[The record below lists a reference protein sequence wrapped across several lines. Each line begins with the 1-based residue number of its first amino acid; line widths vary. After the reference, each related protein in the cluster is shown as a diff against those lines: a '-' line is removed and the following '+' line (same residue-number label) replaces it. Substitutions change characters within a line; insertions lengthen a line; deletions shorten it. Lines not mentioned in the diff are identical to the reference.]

1 MKIIVN
7 AVQTHT
13 NKCLQ
18 ELNWLLMYG
27 PILSHSISHM
37 HIHSKLVSYLNTP
50 TATHLPYL
58 AVTGGSS
65 IGKFSRLSQ
74 PS

>member
-18 ELNWLLMYG
+18 ELNWLLMYV
-27 PILSHSISHM
+27 PILSYSISRM
-37 HIHSKLVSYLNTP
+37 HFHCKLVSYLHTN
-50 TATHLPYL
+50 TATHIPYL

-65 IGKFSRLSQ
+65 IGKFGRLSQ